1 MGIFVIFEYPHLAKS
16 TIQTTSLTT
25 TLYTN
30 HFENAL
36 LNCFYF
42 DDGRLDRRGRGW
54 SYSRSSSPPKNTTL
68 TFALPA
74 GKSQIVAFQDN
85 TQTVWGEAQ
94 FRSEGSGFD
103 YSAILSKN
111 SNNYDMTISAKEN
124 SCVSSRT
131 ENFWLAEYTPIGD
144 SDGSC

>member
-54 SYSRSSSPPKNTTL
+54 SYSRSSSPSSP
-68 TFALPA
+68 P
-74 GKSQIVAFQDN
+74 
-85 TQTVWGEAQ
+85 E
-94 FRSEGSGFD
+94 EGSAYAAGQAT
-103 YSAILSKN
+103 STAAPVAVATPSV
-111 SNNYDMTISAKEN
+111 SRC
-124 SCVSSRT
+124 CVSFIYCVVLTHAHLMSR
-131 ENFWLAEYTPIGD
+131 
-144 SDGSC
+144 